1 MTQMETSPS
10 QNPPADPASA
20 PNLHPTGRFCRS
32 TFWPWFVILILAAL
46 VIVFSSLP
54 TASRFVSNYSYARAF
69 KVPSNSMC
77 PTICTGERIVAD
89 MSAYR
94 SRAPQ
99 RGEVILLT
107 LPISHTLLTKRVVGI
122 AGDTVEAGPKNEVI
136 VNGNQLKP
144 REICGKPVVEQNPFD
159 QLPYFPSTIVPQGSF
174 FVVGDNLANSNDSRY
189 PEFGLV
195 RADQVEGKP
204 LFLYWSPGRSRIGCP
219 TE

>member
-1 MTQMETSPS
+1 MDMPPS
-10 QNPPADPASA
+10 QKPSADPANA
-20 PNLHPTGRFCRS
+20 PNLQPPHRFRRS
-32 TFWPWFVILILAAL
+32 TFWLWFAILVLAAL
-46 VIVFSSLP
+46 VIVFNSLP
-54 TASRFVSNYSYARAF
+54 TASRFVRSYSYARAF

-77 PTICTGERIVAD
+77 PTICAGERIVAD

-107 LPISHTLLTKRVVGI
+107 LRTSNTLLTKRVVGI

-136 VNGNQLKP
+136 VNGNPVKP
-144 REICGKPVVEQNPFD
+144 PEICGKPVVEQNPFV
-159 QLPYFPSTIVPQGSF
+159 QLPYFPSTTVPPGSF
-174 FVVGDNLANSNDSRY
+174 FVVGDNLPNSNDSRY

-195 RADQVEGKP
+195 RADQVEGQP

-219 TE
+219 TR